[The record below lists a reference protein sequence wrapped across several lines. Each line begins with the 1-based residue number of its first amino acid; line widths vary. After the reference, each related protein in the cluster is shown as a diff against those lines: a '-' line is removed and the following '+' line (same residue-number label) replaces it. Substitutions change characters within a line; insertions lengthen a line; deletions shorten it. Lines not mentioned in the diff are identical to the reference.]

1 MRCGICCN
9 EFPDFLENSD
19 IFSYLCGNIASGTAF
34 EKGAA
39 KGLNNLTDRHLSADV
54 PNIITAEPKG
64 SMTQIILPYD
74 FVIVHIMSFYVILI
88 NLNI

>member
-1 MRCGICCN
+1 M
-9 EFPDFLENSD
+9 NSR
-19 IFSYLCGNIASGTAF
+19 IFWRIPTYSLIFAEILLLAQHLK
-34 EKGAA
+34 KGAA

-54 PNIITAEPKG
+54 PNIIIAEPKG